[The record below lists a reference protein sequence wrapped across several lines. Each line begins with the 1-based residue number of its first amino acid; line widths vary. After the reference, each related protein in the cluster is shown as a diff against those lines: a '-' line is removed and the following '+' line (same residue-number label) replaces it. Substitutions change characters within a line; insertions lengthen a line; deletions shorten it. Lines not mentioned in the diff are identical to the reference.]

1 MRMTSN
7 IINVS
12 WNCTFSMQSEHH
24 FILIQI
30 SAEWKSWKTL
40 RTWRYFHNFE
50 NLCANL
56 VCPKCN
62 PQKPHRGETFK
73 PDKMI
78 SPLQLRN
85 LRNHKAGAPFWQ
97 HVRNHWCSQFQ
108 PWNFAVFVTGAKN
121 DEKKIGDSASLLIDC
136 FVLWKYRFTR
146 TFFAPKRNKEQ
157 TI

>member
-7 IINVS
+7 LINVS

-50 NLCANL
+50 TLCANL

-108 PWNFAVFVTGAKN
+108 PSNFAVFVTGAKN
-121 DEKKIGDSASLLIDC
+121 DEKKLAIVPPSSLTVLFCENTDSHAL
-136 FVLWKYRFTR
+136 
-146 TFFAPKRNKEQ
+146 FFAPKRNKEQ